1 MGFRIP
7 AVAVSPYARRR
18 RGRDTRVRHARL
30 GFESILKLISYRFGL
45 GSLTTRDKYATNI
58 GETFDWSRPRFE
70 APDLPD
76 PEQVASRPCS
86 LGGGDVLTQDS
97 AAAHVSDLAAL
108 EDLADRFGVPT
119 GDGKVSDLFTKPDAI
134 RRATK
139 RGTLDQTLSG
149 LR

>member
-7 AVAVSPYARRR
+7 AVAVSPFARRR
-18 RGRDTRVRHARL
+18 RGRDTRVRHAQL
-30 GFESILKLISYRFGL
+30 GFESIIKLISYRFGL
-45 GSLTTRDKYATNI
+45 GSLTTRDRYATNI
-58 GETFDWSRPRFE
+58 GETFDWERPRFT

-76 PEQVASRPCS
+76 PEHVASRPCS
-86 LGGGDVLTQDS
+86 LGGGDVLTDES

-108 EDLADRFGVPT
+108 EDLADRFGVPA

-134 RRATK
+134 RRAAK
-139 RGTLDQTLSG
+139 RGTLDDALSG